1 MDHLWIIQKDSSSA
15 MYYRNFTEIR
25 IDPDLVSG
33 LLGALNNFSE
43 IEMRSQG
50 IESISMGGLNW
61 VYLDNK
67 ELHILVVAAESK
79 RANSSPDLLRARLSV
94 ILNAFVAKFNI
105 TADSMQKSAFFVAEF
120 PAFDAE
126 LDNIVEQWKEVEMI
140 TNAGELFDML
150 GVFQQILNLFMTAI
164 QNQAGNVD
172 MPQLL
177 SELKSFTDSLQG
189 VFDVQENA
197 EFQKITFDEDRGWT
211 VITLDPTKLTKALL
225 KKGLFAILR
234 HAKSV
239 LVKHLGYE
247 GMLNAI
253 AQDILP
259 YIFTSWDLLEILDLA
274 KMLVMTLLERPVVRP
289 AITDLFEAQSEA

>member
-1 MDHLWIIQKDSSSA
+1 
-15 MYYRNFTEIR
+15 MYYKSFSEMR

-43 IEMRSQG
+43 IELKSQG

-61 VYLDNK
+61 VYLDSK

-79 RANSSPDLLRARLSV
+79 HANSSADLLRARLSV
-94 ILNAFVAKFNI
+94 ILNAFVAKFKI
-105 TADSMQKSAFFVAEF
+105 TADSMQKSTFFVAEF
-120 PAFDAE
+120 PAFDAD
-126 LDNIVEQWKEVEMI
+126 LDNLVEQWKEAEMI

-150 GVFQQILNLFMTAI
+150 GVFQQILNLFMTTI
-164 QNQAGNVD
+164 QNQAGTVD
-172 MPQLL
+172 KPQVL

-189 VFDVQENA
+189 VFDVQQNA
-197 EFQKITFDEDRGWT
+197 EFQKITFDEQSGWSI
-211 VITLDPTKLTKALL
+211 ITLDPTKLTKALL

-239 LVKHLGYE
+239 LVKHIGYD
-247 GMLNAI
+247 GTLNAF

-259 YIFTSWDLLEILDLA
+259 YIFTSWDLLEMLDLA
-274 KMLVMTLLERPVVRP
+274 KTLVMTLLERPVVRP
-289 AITDLFEAQSEA
+289 ASTDLFEAQSEA